1 MTTPTTTSTT
11 RRQRFDHA
19 AADLGHSFEG
29 EIRIGGDYRPVIV
42 HGGQAHVSG
51 QIPRVGDQVMV
62 TGRAGADASLA
73 QAQHAARICAMRA
86 LRLLEQSLGSLDAVQ
101 QVLQVT
107 VYVQAAEDFTLLSEV
122 ADAASGLLQTVLGP
136 AGVHA
141 RTSVGV
147 YRLPKNATVEVSL
160 VAATA

>member
-1 MTTPTTTSTT
+1 MTAPTT
-11 RRQRFDHA
+11 RHGRFERA
-19 AADLGHSFEG
+19 AADMGCSFEG

-62 TGRAGADASLA
+62 TGRAGADVSLA
-73 QAQHAARICAMRA
+73 QSQHAARICAMRA
-86 LRLLEQSLGSLDAVQ
+86 LRLLEQALGSLDAVQ
-101 QVLQVT
+101 QVLQMT

-147 YRLPKNATVEVSL
+147 YRLPKNAAVELNLVVATV
-160 VAATA
+160 